1 MHVPPHVANP
11 AAHLGNKATKL
22 AFHNF
27 SIHTMSF
34 EANNLYRK
42 PPMNTCTLQIHAQGQ
57 WHDAAT
63 VSLWGEAAQGWR
75 AKTYTGY
82 AVDWSVDQFGK
93 RDAHA
98 LSCHFPVGLEPLACA
113 HWPVWLM
120 DMLPQG
126 FGRAELLRRLGLPAG
141 AEAAADWPLLLAGAG
156 NPIGN
161 VRVKE
166 AAQWL
171 HLHTEQLANQ
181 AGAVARG
188 FALHEVSAR
197 VEEFSEYLA
206 QHGLFV
212 AGSSGVQGEWPKLL
226 LTADDEGLLHLD
238 HSLPDALAA
247 KHYIV
252 KFSRGSDAALAQILR
267 HEPVYMDLAQ
277 LLGLRVH
284 APLRLENGR
293 VLLIERFDRRVDA
306 SGPARS
312 VVRLAQES
320 IASFTGHNGFDNVP
334 SHDAVCQALVAH
346 CSDPQAEVLEYL
358 RRDVANLALG
368 NKDNHARNTAIQR
381 NFEGGVAL
389 TPLFDFAP
397 MYLHPDGIARR
408 IRWEGNDHG
417 QPDWQR
423 VLDAVCSSDV
433 DPQGHLQREALAQ
446 GLAAMAPK
454 LAHIAQQGTALGL
467 EAEVHLHLQRG
478 LNDMAE
484 RLQALV

>member
-1 MHVPPHVANP
+1 MQLK
-11 AAHLGNKATKL
+11 AH
-22 AFHNF
+22 
-27 SIHTMSF
+27 
-34 EANNLYRK
+34 NLYRK
-42 PPMNTCTLQIHAQGQ
+42 PLMNTCTLQIHAQGQ

-63 VSLWGEAAQGWR
+63 VSLWGESTQGLR

-82 AVDWSVDQFGK
+82 GVDWSVDQFGR

-98 LSCHFPVGLEPLACA
+98 LSCTYPVGLEALECA

-126 FGRAELLRRLGLPAG
+126 FGRAELLRRLKLPAT

-171 HLHTEQLANQ
+171 QTSTAQLAQQ
-181 AGAVARG
+181 AGAVTRG
-188 FALHEVSAR
+188 FAVQEVSAR
-197 VEEFSEYLA
+197 VEEFSEHLA

-226 LTADDEGLLHLD
+226 LTADDAGLLHLD

-267 HEPVYMDLAQ
+267 HEPVYMQLAQ
-277 LLGLRVH
+277 WLGLRVH
-284 APLRLENGR
+284 APLRMENGR
-293 VLLIERFDRRVDA
+293 VLFIERFDRRVQQ
-306 SGPARS
+306 SGNVRS
-312 VVRLAQES
+312 VERLGQES
-320 IASFTGHNGFDNVP
+320 IAALTGYNGLDGVP
-334 SHDAVCQALVAH
+334 SHDTVCRALVAH
-346 CSDPQAEVLEYL
+346 CTDPQAEVLEYL

-368 NKDNHARNTAIQR
+368 NKDNHARNTAVQR
-381 NFEGGVAL
+381 DFDGHIAL

-417 QPDWQR
+417 QPDWHR
-423 VLDAVCSSDV
+423 VLDAVCSKAV
-433 DPQGHLQREALAQ
+433 DPPGLLQRDALAQ
-446 GLAAMAPK
+446 GLAAMAPQ
-454 LAHIAQQGTALGL
+454 LAQMAEQGTSMGL
-467 EAEVHLHLQRG
+467 EPEVHQYLQRG
-478 LNDMAE
+478 LDAMAQ